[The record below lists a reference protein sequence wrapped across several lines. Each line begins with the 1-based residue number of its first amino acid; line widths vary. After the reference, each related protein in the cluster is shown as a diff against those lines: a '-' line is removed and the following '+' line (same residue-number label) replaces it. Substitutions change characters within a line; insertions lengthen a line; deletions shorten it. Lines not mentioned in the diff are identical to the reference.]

1 MMRRREGLTLIELL
15 VVIAIIAVLGA
26 FLLPAVA
33 RTREAARRAS
43 CQNNLRQWGLIF
55 KMYAGESKGG
65 KYPSVSHT
73 SILTV
78 SYLGLCGELVFPEY
92 WTDTQI
98 AICPSDPIK
107 ILGTPSEYGARIQKA
122 TLERYKGTPYA
133 THCYNALISSLPSYA
148 YAPYV
153 YFTGAQQKD
162 VLLAMF
168 LYRFLYQH
176 GIGDDDSGH
185 QDQLPALEAVGCP
198 TEIWYTD
205 VPLLADEIMG
215 SVGWWGVGVRFPDEP
230 WYYTGN
236 GAYEDDGVTP
246 LPETYKHTREGI
258 ERFFITD
265 INNPAA
271 SARAQSQIPVLFDVW
286 AGIDKNTGASA
297 VAQFNHIPG
306 GGNVLYL
313 DGHVE
318 FKQFGQVPIANGP
331 SGTFSSS
338 LDAWMGVCAGHL

>member
-55 KMYAGESKGG
+55 KMYASESKGG

-122 TLERYKGTPYA
+122 
-133 THCYNALISSLPSYA
+133 AL
-148 YAPYV
+148 
-153 YFTGAQQKD
+153 
-162 VLLAMF
+162 
-168 LYRFLYQH
+168 
-176 GIGDDDSGH
+176 
-185 QDQLPALEAVGCP
+185 
-198 TEIWYTD
+198 
-205 VPLLADEIMG
+205 
-215 SVGWWGVGVRFPDEP
+215 
-230 WYYTGN
+230 
-236 GAYEDDGVTP
+236 
-246 LPETYKHTREGI
+246 
-258 ERFFITD
+258 
-265 INNPAA
+265 
-271 SARAQSQIPVLFDVW
+271 PVLPY
-286 AGIDKNTGASA
+286 
-297 VAQFNHIPG
+297 FN
-306 GGNVLYL
+306 
-313 DGHVE
+313 
-318 FKQFGQVPIANGP
+318 
-331 SGTFSSS
+331 
-338 LDAWMGVCAGHL
+338 